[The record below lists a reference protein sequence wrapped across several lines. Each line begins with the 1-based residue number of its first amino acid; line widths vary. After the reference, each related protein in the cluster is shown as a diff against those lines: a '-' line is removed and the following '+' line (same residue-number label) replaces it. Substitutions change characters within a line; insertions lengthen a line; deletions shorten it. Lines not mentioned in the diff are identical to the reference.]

1 MAHGRLADLE
11 CTLGSDPRSDP
22 RMVKALAEFGLD
34 GNLPEV
40 PLTVDSPLE
49 ERLAFVA
56 MNEDGVGAV
65 LAAFGQAVPHVEGVT
80 TATTTITGE
89 DGNDVTL
96 YISRPDRAGA
106 LPAVV
111 HLHGGGMAIG
121 SATDVGYMRGREYLA
136 ATGLVV
142 VGVEFRNS
150 GGKLGPHPYPAGL
163 KDCAAGVRWVS
174 ANRSDLGVTH
184 LIVSGESGGG
194 NLTLTVAHQAKRQG
208 WLDEI
213 AGVYAQCPYISN
225 RWHEAPDDLPSLQEC
240 DGYFINRQ
248 QLAVMGTIY
257 DPTGENAR
265 DATAFAGM
273 ATDEEL
279 VGLPPHV
286 ISVNELDPLRDEGL
300 VYYRRLVRAGVPAVG
315 RMVVGTCHGGDLLF
329 PGVMPEVFAASMRD
343 VSGFAKSLG

>member
-1 MAHGRLADLE
+1 MPHGRLADPE
-11 CTLGSDPRSDP
+11 CTLGGDPRSDP
-22 RMVKALAEFGLD
+22 RMIKALAEFGLD

-65 LAAFGQAVPHVEGVT
+65 LAAFGQAVPDVEGVT
-80 TATTTITGE
+80 TTTTTITGE

-96 YISRPDRAGA
+96 YISRPDRAGL

-174 ANRSDLGVTH
+174 ANRSDFGVTH

-194 NLTLTVAHQAKRQG
+194 NLTLTVALQAKRQG

>member
-1 MAHGRLADLE
+1 MI
-11 CTLGSDPRSDP
+11 
-22 RMVKALAEFGLD
+22 KALAEFGLD

-65 LAAFGQAVPHVEGVT
+65 LAAFGQAVPDVEGVT
-80 TATTTITGE
+80 TTTTTITGE

-96 YISRPDRAGA
+96 YISRPDRAGL

-194 NLTLTVAHQAKRQG
+194 NLTLTVALQAKRQG

-225 RWHEAPDDLPSLQEC
+225 RWHEAPDDLPSLREC

-343 VSGFAKSLG
+343 VSGFAKSLS